1 LNNIIYGRNTVIE
14 ALKSKREI
22 EKLLLLKNGEGSIKK
37 IEGMAKDRKIP
48 IQYVDKTALDRVT
61 DELKSDGSHQGVV
74 AYTSAYKYKEVED
87 LLSIASNKEESP
99 FLIILDGI
107 EDPHNLGAI
116 LRTADGA
123 GAHGVII
130 PKRRAVGLT
139 DTVAKSSAGAIEY
152 IPVAKVSNISQTI
165 EQLKEAGL
173 WIAACDMDGQTYYQA
188 DLTGPIALVIGS
200 EGKGIS
206 RLVREKCD
214 FILSIPMEG
223 RISSL
228 NASNAAAVLMYEIH
242 KQRKGKR

>member
-1 LNNIIYGRNTVIE
+1 MNNIIYGRNTVIE

>member
-1 LNNIIYGRNTVIE
+1 MNNIIYGRNTVIE

-87 LLSIASNKEESP
+87 LLSIASNKKESP

>member
-1 LNNIIYGRNTVIE
+1 MNNIIYGRNTVIE

-87 LLSIASNKEESP
+87 LLSIASNKKESP

-228 NASNAAAVLMYEIH
+228 NASNAAAVLVYEIH

>member
-1 LNNIIYGRNTVIE
+1 MNNIIYGRNTVIE

-37 IEGMAKDRKIP
+37 IEGMAKDKKIP

-228 NASNAAAVLMYEIH
+228 NASNAAAVLVYEIH

>member
-1 LNNIIYGRNTVIE
+1 MIE

-87 LLSIASNKEESP
+87 LLSIASNKKESP

-173 WIAACDMDGQTYYQA
+173 WIAACDMDGQTYYQT

-228 NASNAAAVLMYEIH
+228 NASNAAAVLVYEIH

>member
-1 LNNIIYGRNTVIE
+1 MNNIIYGRNTVIE

-87 LLSIASNKEESP
+87 LLSIASNKKESP

-173 WIAACDMDGQTYYQA
+173 WIAACDMDGQTYYQT